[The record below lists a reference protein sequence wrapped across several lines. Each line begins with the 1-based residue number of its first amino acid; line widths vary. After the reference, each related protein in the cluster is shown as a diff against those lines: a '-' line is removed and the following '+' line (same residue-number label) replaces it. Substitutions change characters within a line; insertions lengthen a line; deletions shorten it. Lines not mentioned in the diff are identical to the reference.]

1 MIDLSHASTQ
11 WPIMGDTSSP
21 GYVNTNMTETV
32 GLRIRGG
39 LSAKQDIHTRPFL
52 STFFAGGEM
61 YRLDAFKFQFRPEH
75 FLDATAV

>member
-1 MIDLSHASTQ
+1 
-11 WPIMGDTSSP
+11 
-21 GYVNTNMTETV
+21 MTETV

-61 YRLDAFKFQFRPEH
+61 YRLDTFKFQFRPER